1 MNLKFKESF
10 SSVQHEFRS
19 HQNHV
24 KTFDC
29 KKATTNEAIWINSR
43 AFCEGPPRKNKRNQ
57 NWLHFAGISFF
68 FVSLVLLEA
77 GFFFIIRQFCPRST
91 TQIDT
96 PTQRHSWPV
105 AFFVVVWFGLND
117 MKWSTPGNQKRCVI
131 EFLMSWFIVLFTNAE
146 GKQILVRWKI
156 LSETC
161 GKPLDQS
168 DKKLAGKALLW
179 EKGKLFFSDGV
190 ERDID

>member
-1 MNLKFKESF
+1 
-10 SSVQHEFRS
+10 
-19 HQNHV
+19 
-24 KTFDC
+24 
-29 KKATTNEAIWINSR
+29 
-43 AFCEGPPRKNKRNQ
+43 
-57 NWLHFAGISFF
+57 
-68 FVSLVLLEA
+68 
-77 GFFFIIRQFCPRST
+77 
-91 TQIDT
+91 
-96 PTQRHSWPV
+96 
-105 AFFVVVWFGLND
+105 
-117 MKWSTPGNQKRCVI
+117 
-131 EFLMSWFIVLFTNAE
+131 MSWFIVLFTNAE